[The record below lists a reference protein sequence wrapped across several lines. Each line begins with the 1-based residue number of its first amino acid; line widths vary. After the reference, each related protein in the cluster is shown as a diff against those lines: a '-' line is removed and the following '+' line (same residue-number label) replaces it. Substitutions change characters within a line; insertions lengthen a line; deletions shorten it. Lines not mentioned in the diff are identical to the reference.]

1 LARSRSWRERNS
13 LDFPSLGLDLTGWHA
28 REAERIGQLADNVP
42 ARAPCQPNRFE
53 PAVVPH
59 PAHSAQIVSGDPG
72 DAAKKAMAKAAGN
85 ALDKENWKQMIG

>member
-28 REAERIGQLADNVP
+28 REAERIGPLADNVP
-42 ARAPCQPNRFE
+42 ARAPLPPE
-53 PAVVPH
+53 PVRAGSRAH